1 MFKFLRRLFTS
12 SAPTSATVRVPFAYP
27 PGYHEA
33 LHENLRRAGY
43 PVENAE
49 QRYPTLR
56 ADQFGADIAATAN
69 AANRSRR
76 RIENN
81 ANSLR

>member
-1 MFKFLRRLFTS
+1 MRICA
-12 SAPTSATVRVPFAYP
+12 APVT
-27 PGYHEA
+27 
-33 LHENLRRAGY
+33 LLKMLQ
-43 PVENAE
+43 

-81 ANSLR
+81 ADSLR